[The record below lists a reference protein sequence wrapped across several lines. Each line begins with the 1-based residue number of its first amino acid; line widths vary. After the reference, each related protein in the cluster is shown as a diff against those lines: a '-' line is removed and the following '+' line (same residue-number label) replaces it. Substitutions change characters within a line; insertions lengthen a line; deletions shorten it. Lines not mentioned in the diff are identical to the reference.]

1 MMNQLLK
8 LEKVDLTRV
17 IISVFTFL
25 SLNTPV
31 NLSASCWEEY
41 PWGKIESTSIKP
53 DWILTSALSGFV
65 SYIEVQ
71 KIEGGQLN
79 TQYVYLKG
87 ELVQIAKTIR
97 SIIYS
102 DEQLAKIL
110 WDPCTRILGS
120 ASLIGDFYNWNRKDL
135 KTWAAAGAKGNL
147 LWVMAM
153 YEPFSNTIFGAIGNG
168 DIQLIY

>member
-1 MMNQLLK
+1 MKIL
-8 LEKVDLTRV
+8 V
-17 IISVFTFL
+17 SVLILFSVYF
-25 SLNTPV
+25 PMK
-31 NLSASCWEEY
+31 LSASCWEDY
-41 PWGKIESTSIKP
+41 PWSKIESTSVKP
-53 DWILTSALSGFV
+53 DWILTSALNGFV

-97 SIIYS
+97 SIFYS

-110 WDPCTRILGS
+110 WDPCTQNLGP

-135 KTWAAAGAKGNL
+135 KTWAAAGIKGNL

-153 YEPFSNTIFGAIGNG
+153 YEPYSNTIFSAIGNG